1 MHADLTNIMYNSTD
15 WEELVW
21 AWDGWRANT
30 GALMPDMYE
39 EYVSLLNLAAT
50 MNGEC
55 DSVVSCH
62 SI

>member
-50 MNGEC
+50 MNGE
-55 DSVVSCH
+55 
-62 SI
+62 

>member
-1 MHADLTNIMYNSTD
+1 MYNSTD